1 MSEGDAAAMAPIDYT
16 RLVFAVILGYA
27 LFDDIPNT
35 MTMLGAGIVM
45 ASTIYITCAKRGS
58 AIPSRP
64 RSASNEV
71 ARGNVCHAST
81 AIAIAAYFAY
91 ERFHVRGR
99 LYPPENLI
107 ADTPY
112 GPILFLLI
120 PLSLVWV
127 FLGATESIGCRVV
140 GACVALTILLIF
152 AVVIAAMRHTFVD
165 VR

>member
-1 MSEGDAAAMAPIDYT
+1 MKWRVAT
-16 RLVFAVILGYA
+16 FATV
-27 LFDDIPNT
+27 
-35 MTMLGAGIVM
+35 
-45 ASTIYITCAKRGS
+45 
-58 AIPSRP
+58 
-64 RSASNEV
+64 
-71 ARGNVCHAST
+71 T

-127 FLGATESIGCRVV
+127 FLGAQRRWVRAV
-140 GACVALTILLIF
+140 GVCVALTILLIF